1 MKRNGTSNR
10 EEVLASQLKKLSIN
24 QVDKREMLQVTL
36 ERIDLRNNKADTEAQ
51 YLTQATDDVTHDT
64 LRNKTIESS
73 SMVSR
78 LKLYVP
84 LATIAILM
92 VLTSGVLMHRQ
103 TSPVNDNTPSLVA
116 NGTVENMTA
125 ALTEDLTK
133 ESIIDQE
140 LITEG
145 QTAMQGIV
153 AATQQVGDISN
164 DTSF

>member
-1 MKRNGTSNR
+1 
-10 EEVLASQLKKLSIN
+10 
-24 QVDKREMLQVTL
+24 
-36 ERIDLRNNKADTEAQ
+36 
-51 YLTQATDDVTHDT
+51 
-64 LRNKTIESS
+64 
-73 SMVSR
+73 
-78 LKLYVP
+78 
-84 LATIAILM
+84 
-92 VLTSGVLMHRQ
+92 VLTSGVLMRRQ

-133 ESIIDQE
+133 ESIIDQG

-145 QTAMQGIV
+145 QAAMQDIV